1 MVLSRQ
7 TQVIKYD
14 DPQGFYRDLE
24 ALQANH
30 LPVIQDAAFRYVGKD
45 LKSNS
50 TFILKAVKCNPSI
63 QNRLS
68 KNMQKEIQWRLE
80 AESSIDDQQRQLASK
95 GGSRP
100 NSLMGW
106 SDEVEVPEWERVFN
120 SAGLVIPG
128 ITTNT
133 VVSSGHLIIYF
144 FVRFTII

>member
-1 MVLSRQ
+1 
-7 TQVIKYD
+7 
-14 DPQGFYRDLE
+14 
-24 ALQANH
+24 
-30 LPVIQDAAFRYVGKD
+30 
-45 LKSNS
+45 
-50 TFILKAVKCNPSI
+50 
-63 QNRLS
+63 
-68 KNMQKEIQWRLE
+68 MQKEIQWRLE

-100 NSLMGW
+100 NSLIGW
-106 SDEVEVPEWERVFN
+106 ADEGEVPEWERAFN